1 MAFTSKL
8 TFGQRAE
15 RKMLITV
22 AEWTESGAETPKRAI
37 LGRRT
42 EDSSIEFNADTE
54 TTTDILGINYSDIN
68 KTQPQQ
74 TFDPAYV
81 IGGDDFMSYLLTA
94 ALENNISAYNGKFN
108 VYLIAG
114 WLAEGTATT
123 SYYAVKHSECSIIP
137 DSLGG
142 ESYAGMPFTVYF
154 SNNITKGSVDKL
166 SNDFV
171 FTAEGES

>member
-1 MAFTSKL
+1 MAFTSSL
-8 TFGQRAE
+8 TAGQRAE

-22 AEWTESGAETPKRAI
+22 AEWNDGGSGDPKRVI

-42 EDSSIEFNADTE
+42 EDSSIEFNADIE
-54 TTTDILGINYSDIN
+54 TSTDILGVNYSDIN

-74 TFDPAYV
+74 TFDPAYI
-81 IGGDDFMSYLLTA
+81 IGGDDFMSYLLSA
-94 ALENNISAYNGKFN
+94 AMENNISAYNGKFN
-108 VYLIAG
+108 VYIIAA
-114 WLAEGTATT
+114 WLADTGK
-123 SYYAVKHSECSIIP
+123 YYAVKHTECSIIP

-166 SNDFV
+166 SDDFV
-171 FTAEGES
+171 FTAEGAE